1 MRHRSSPLRLAAAQR
16 AHSNEAAGRQR
27 CCMLNENMLRLFPSR
42 GRGSV
47 RPPQRWRRLK
57 WRFRP
62 RIPERP
68 PRFCVPAGRSQTA
81 SSQLF
86 VNHALRCFERTRA
99 MLRLP
104 PRVEP
109 SRCLRARRPCRD
121 HAAHPRRDFLMVRPD
136 AIEHA
141 CDYFPC
147 THAHIHRLRTWAR
160 FAAAHATQLRRL
172 SFPLPHSDLCTAHY

>member
-1 MRHRSSPLRLAAAQR
+1 MMCNPCGCRARVSTRALRPKGRDGARVAA
-16 AHSNEAAGRQR
+16 
-27 CCMLNENMLRLFPSR
+27 R
-42 GRGSV
+42 GRRGSGGE
-47 RPPQRWRRLK
+47 PQAHLARI
-57 WRFRP
+57 P

-99 MLRLP
+99 MVRLP

-121 HAAHPRRDFLMVRPD
+121 HAAHPRREFLMVRPD

-147 THAHIHRLRTWAR
+147 RHTRIRHIGTWAR

-172 SFPLPHSDLCTAHY
+172 SFPPPTSALRTSQH

>member
-1 MRHRSSPLRLAAAQR
+1 MASGFGTSAGWGMVNPGQDTRDDRQRRQTHR
-16 AHSNEAAGRQR
+16 AHKSQHAHQNHHCQYAHPHQR
-27 CCMLNENMLRLFPSR
+27 DPC
-42 GRGSV
+42 
-47 RPPQRWRRLK
+47 
-57 WRFRP
+57 
-62 RIPERP
+62 IPERP

-81 SSQLF
+81 SSQVF

-147 THAHIHRLRTWAR
+147 THARIRRLGTWAR
-160 FAAAHATQLRRL
+160 FAAVHATPLGRL
-172 SFPLPHSDLCTAHY
+172 SFPLPYSALGTAHY